1 MIGRGPQGRSLQ
13 AQQARTWASKA
24 LNGEDSGSTIGPKID
39 DNARRRL
46 DAGRIFVNEL
56 SALSPLDGRYARDTR
71 ALTPIFS
78 EWGLMRARLQ
88 AEIAWL
94 VGLSEEPGVAELP
107 PFTARARERLE
118 TFLADFDNEAAGAI
132 KAIEAK
138 TNHDVKAIEYYL
150 RDFMNHHEDLK
161 AASEFVHFALTS
173 EDVNNVAYALMA
185 QTGRDKVLLPA
196 LDAIITA
203 LDELACATASV
214 SMLAR
219 THGQPASPTT
229 VGKEIRVFVARLS
242 RARGEIQ
249 TVPLPAKM
257 NGAVGNYNAHY
268 AAYPAIDWPTVS
280 ARVLAGLGLS
290 QNPHTTQI
298 EPHDGLAEL
307 CHAVARAN
315 TILIDLAR
323 DLWGYISLGYFRQ
336 KTREGEVG
344 SSTMPHKVNPI
355 DFENAEGNLGLANA
369 LLDHLAAKLP
379 ISRFQRDLSDSTVL
393 RNVGSAFGYALLA
406 YRACARGL
414 SKLSIDEVRVRA
426 DLDCH
431 IEVLTEAVQTVMR
444 RYGLAGGYEELKAL
458 SRGRVLTAEVLR
470 DFIARLSLP
479 PEARAALEHLSPETY
494 VGNAPAQAQTR
505 PRS

>member
-1 MIGRGPQGRSLQ
+1 MS
-13 AQQARTWASKA
+13 
-24 LNGEDSGSTIGPKID
+24 
-39 DNARRRL
+39 
-46 DAGRIFVNEL
+46 EL
-56 SALSPLDGRYARDTR
+56 SALSPLDGRYAHDTR
-71 ALTPIFS
+71 ALAPIFS
-78 EWGLMRARLQ
+78 EWGLMRARLT

-94 VGLSEEPGVAELP
+94 VGLGDEPGVLELA
-107 PFTARARERLE
+107 PFSPAARGRLAAL
-118 TFLADFDNEAAGAI
+118 LADFDESAGAAV
-132 KAIEAK
+132 KAIEAR

-150 RDFMNHHEDLK
+150 RDFVQHHDDLK
-161 AASEFVHFALTS
+161 PAAEFVHFALTS

-185 QTGRDKVLLPA
+185 QAGRDTVLIPA
-196 LDAIITA
+196 LDSLITG
-203 LDELACATASV
+203 LDELARATATIP
-214 SMLAR
+214 MLAR

-229 VGKEIRVFVARLS
+229 VGKEIRVFVTRLT
-242 RARGEIQ
+242 RARAQ
-249 TVPLPAKM
+249 WRSVPLLAKM

-268 AAYPAIDWPTVS
+268 AAYPEVDWPAVA

-307 CHAVARAN
+307 CHATARIN

-323 DLWGYISLGYFRQ
+323 DLWGYIALGYFRQ
-336 KTREGEVG
+336 KTRAGEVG

-393 RNVGSAFGYALLA
+393 RNIGSAFGYTLLA

-414 SKLSIDEVRVRA
+414 GKLMVDEDRVRG

-431 IEVLTEAVQTVMR
+431 VEVLTEAVQTVMR
-444 RYGLAGGYEELKAL
+444 RYGLAGGYENLKDL
-458 SRGRVLTAEVLR
+458 SRGRALTAEDLR
-470 DFIARLSLP
+470 AFIEGLALP
-479 PEARAALEHLSPETY
+479 AEVRETLRTLTPATY
-494 VGNAPAQAQTR
+494 VGNAPAQAQDAPR
-505 PRS
+505 P

>member
-1 MIGRGPQGRSLQ
+1 MS
-13 AQQARTWASKA
+13 
-24 LNGEDSGSTIGPKID
+24 
-39 DNARRRL
+39 
-46 DAGRIFVNEL
+46 EL

-71 ALTPIFS
+71 ALASIFS
-78 EWGLMRARLQ
+78 ESGLMRARLR

-94 VGLSEEPGVAELP
+94 VGLSDEPAITELA
-107 PFTARARERLE
+107 PFSPGARARLAA
-118 TFLADFDNEAAGAI
+118 LVADFDESAGAAI
-132 KAIEAK
+132 KAIEAQ

-150 RDFMNHHEDLK
+150 RTFMTDHEDLK

-185 QTGRDKVLLPA
+185 QAGRDTVLIPA
-196 LDAIITA
+196 LDTIITA
-203 LDELACATASV
+203 LDDLARATADIP
-214 SMLAR
+214 MLAR

-229 VGKEIRVFVARLS
+229 IGKEIRVFVTRLT
-242 RARGEIQ
+242 RARAQLGAI
-249 TVPLPAKM
+249 PLQAKM

-268 AAYPAIDWPTVS
+268 VAYPEVDWPEVA
-280 ARVLAGLGLS
+280 ARTLSGLGLS

-307 CHAVARAN
+307 CDALARTN

-336 KTREGEVG
+336 KTRTGEVG

-369 LLDHLAAKLP
+369 LLGHLAAKLP

-393 RNVGSAFGYALLA
+393 RNMGSAFGYALLA

-414 SKLSIDEVRVRA
+414 GKLMIDEHRMRA
-426 DLDCH
+426 DLDSH
-431 IEVLTEAVQTVMR
+431 VEVLTEAVQTVMR
-444 RYGLAGGYEELKAL
+444 RYGLAGGYEGLKDL
-458 SRGRVLTAEVLR
+458 SRGRALSASDLAA
-470 DFIARLSLP
+470 FIDGLSLP
-479 PEARAALEHLSPETY
+479 AEVRAALRTLTPATY
-494 VGNAPAQAQTR
+494 VGNAPEQARAQR
-505 PRS
+505 GS